1 MEVPTGGKRSTRS
14 FVTAWPQARERPATV
29 TAAGVS
35 RSGAIPEPTVTVRMK
50 ENRAR
55 RRCLDRSGVGA
66 FLRPDSGLRVPGL
79 EPVSLT
85 MNQSTASL
93 ASSSAAGVR
102 RIAAISASWHTDIV
116 HQARDAFVAEL
127 GRSGVAAKAVEHF
140 DVPGAFEI
148 PLLAR
153 RLAESG
159 HYDAIVAFGLVVD
172 GGVYRHDFVATA
184 VIDGLMRVQLDSGVP
199 VLSAV
204 LTPHQFHEHATHREW
219 FTAHFVIKGQEA
231 ARATLQTV
239 ALHQRVSTLTAR

>member
-1 MEVPTGGKRSTRS
+1 
-14 FVTAWPQARERPATV
+14 
-29 TAAGVS
+29 
-35 RSGAIPEPTVTVRMK
+35 MK
-50 ENRAR
+50 ENRDR

-66 FLRPDSGLRVPGL
+66 FLRPDSGLRVPGP

-127 GRSGVAAKAVEHF
+127 GRSGVAAEAVEHF

>member
-1 MEVPTGGKRSTRS
+1 
-14 FVTAWPQARERPATV
+14 
-29 TAAGVS
+29 
-35 RSGAIPEPTVTVRMK
+35 
-50 ENRAR
+50 
-55 RRCLDRSGVGA
+55 
-66 FLRPDSGLRVPGL
+66 
-79 EPVSLT
+79 
-85 MNQSTASL
+85 MNQSSAV
-93 ASSSAAGVR
+93 ASSVSPLAPVAAHRGARVA
-102 RIAAISASWHTDIV
+102 IISASWHQDIV
-116 HQARDAFVAEL
+116 HQARDAALAEFDRHGLPPAQVAL
-127 GRSGVAAKAVEHF
+127 F